1 MDTYDFEGDK
11 LPLLRLIPLTHRLLK
26 LEDALKEFDLTKSQL
41 YIMAALYYRSFLT
54 MTQVSESISSSK
66 EQATRAVAPL
76 VKKGYIKRFER
87 ENDRKHVFI
96 ELTDAGRQILEAVR
110 TRAVSGFHKKLD
122 RAVSEEEKQQLIESL
137 HTVISILSK
146 VK

>member
-1 MDTYDFEGDK
+1 MKDYAQEGDQ
-11 LPLLRLIPLTHRLLK
+11 LPLLHLIPLTHRLLK
-26 LEDALKEFDLTKSQL
+26 LEDALKEYDLTKSQL
-41 YIMAALYYRSFLT
+41 YILAAIYYRGCLT

-66 EQATRAVAPL
+66 EQATRAVALL
-76 VKKGYIKRFER
+76 VEKGYIKRFEL
-87 ENDRKHVFI
+87 ENDRKHVYV

-122 RAVSEEEKQQLIESL
+122 NAVSEEEKQQLIESL
-137 HTVISILSK
+137 HTVISILGK

>member
-1 MDTYDFEGDK
+1 
-11 LPLLRLIPLTHRLLK
+11 
-26 LEDALKEFDLTKSQL
+26 
-41 YIMAALYYRSFLT
+41 

-96 ELTDAGRQILEAVR
+96 ELTDAGRQTIETVR
-110 TRAVSGFHKKLD
+110 TRVISDFYKKLD
-122 RAVSEEEKQQLIESL
+122 NAVSEKEEKQLIESL